1 MPAEQALAF
10 VAPPGETAVPP
21 DEELARLRLVEVPGY
36 LTPGGAVDP
45 GLPPCPPPRDGGAA
59 QAAAIAPC
67 QPSPC
72 QPSPHQ
78 FALLI
83 VETLAGVRP
92 ARQLAPLLSKRAA
105 IQLHR
110 LRPLFSANRRPRV
123 LRVLTSAPAADVVEM
138 TLVVETGQRTRALA
152 VRLERTA
159 RPASARRDAP
169 AMRWLCTAI
178 EAA

>member
-1 MPAEQALAF
+1 MLAEQAMTQA
-10 VAPPGETAVPP
+10 APLDA
-21 DEELARLRLVEVPGY
+21 ELAALRPVEVPSHWS
-36 LTPGGAVDP
+36 PGHIAGPVP
-45 GLPPCPPPRDGGAA
+45 PPCPPPRDGDAA
-59 QAAAIAPC
+59 RTAPAE
-67 QPSPC
+67 QS

-92 ARQLAPLLSKRAA
+92 VRQLAPLLSRRAV
-105 IQLHR
+105 IHLHR
-110 LRPLFSANRRPRV
+110 LLPLFSASRCPRV
-123 LRVLTSAPAADVVEM
+123 LRVLSSAPAAGVVEM

-152 VRLERTA
+152 VRLERA
-159 RPASARRDAP
+159 ERSAAARRDAP

>member
-10 VAPPGETAVPP
+10 VAPPGDAAALP
-21 DEELARLRLVEVPGY
+21 DVELAGLRLVEVPGSRS
-36 LTPGGAVDP
+36 PDGADDP
-45 GLPPCPPPRDGGAA
+45 GLPSCGPPAEACAPRAV
-59 QAAAIAPC
+59 AAA
-67 QPSPC
+67 PC

-105 IQLHR
+105 IHLHR
-110 LRPLFSANRRPRV
+110 LLPLFSASRRPRV
-123 LRVLTSAPAADVVEM
+123 LRVLTSAPAAGVVEM
-138 TLVVETGQRTRALA
+138 TLVVETGPRTRALA

>member
-1 MPAEQALAF
+1 MPAEQALAP
-10 VAPPGETAVPP
+10 VAPPDP
-21 DEELARLRLVEVPGY
+21 ELAALRPYEVPRDWDPAPVAG
-36 LTPGGAVDP
+36 P
-45 GLPPCPPPRDGGAA
+45 GLPPCAPPHGGGAPPH
-59 QAAAIAPC
+59 AAPA
-67 QPSPC
+67 SPC

-92 ARQLAPLLSKRAA
+92 VRQLAPLLSKRAG
-105 IQLHR
+105 IHLRR
-110 LRPLFSANRRPRV
+110 LLPLFSANRRPRV